1 MIEIISI
8 HFPIVFMN
16 ELFSCAARPANE
28 ITKNANVKKLAIRLM
43 NFRILLAKQ
52 KKSGYVEGKKIK

>member
-1 MIEIISI
+1 
-8 HFPIVFMN
+8 MN